1 MQVIKDNF
9 PQLSNMFLDNNEKL
23 QTNAQSSQVDLVSS
37 VSNTVGD
44 NLDNLIRSI
53 KLAHLELL
61 KQGNMQIMEQLQTL
75 INKLSEEAWSKG
87 LSLAPVGQ
95 QSEQQE
101 SNARMCGRPK
111 AIYQF
116 VAKCIVHLQSPAL
129 KPAYPASAAAIE
141 ADLEKRRYY
150 TQ

>member
-61 KQGNMQIMEQLQTL
+61 KQGNMQIME
-75 INKLSEEAWSKG
+75 
-87 LSLAPVGQ
+87 
-95 QSEQQE
+95 
-101 SNARMCGRPK
+101 
-111 AIYQF
+111 
-116 VAKCIVHLQSPAL
+116 
-129 KPAYPASAAAIE
+129 
-141 ADLEKRRYY
+141 
-150 TQ
+150 

>member
-1 MQVIKDNF
+1 MLRDSIVNNWTIFDFESIIEQDSSMQVIKDNF

-61 KQGNMQIMEQLQTL
+61 KQGNMQIME
-75 INKLSEEAWSKG
+75 
-87 LSLAPVGQ
+87 
-95 QSEQQE
+95 
-101 SNARMCGRPK
+101 
-111 AIYQF
+111 
-116 VAKCIVHLQSPAL
+116 
-129 KPAYPASAAAIE
+129 
-141 ADLEKRRYY
+141 
-150 TQ
+150 

>member
-1 MQVIKDNF
+1 MLRDSIINNWTIFDFESIIEQDSSMQVIKDNF

-61 KQGNMQIMEQLQTL
+61 K
-75 INKLSEEAWSKG
+75 
-87 LSLAPVGQ
+87 
-95 QSEQQE
+95 
-101 SNARMCGRPK
+101 
-111 AIYQF
+111 
-116 VAKCIVHLQSPAL
+116 
-129 KPAYPASAAAIE
+129 
-141 ADLEKRRYY
+141 
-150 TQ
+150 